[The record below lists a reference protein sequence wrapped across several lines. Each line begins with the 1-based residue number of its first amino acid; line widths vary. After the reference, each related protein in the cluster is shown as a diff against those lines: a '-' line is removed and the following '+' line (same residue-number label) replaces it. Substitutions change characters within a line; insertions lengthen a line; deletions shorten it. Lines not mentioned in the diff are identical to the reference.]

1 MNKQPFLNILKTTLF
16 LEELQEKDIHQT
28 LIKKIKFLFTDNTS
42 IKSKIDKAWIHI
54 FLRDTISTLFTKTL
68 LLLLVRDLQR
78 NRINRLYIDIH
89 REDLLQELAHIV
101 VKAKSCDL
109 PSAGLKTRV
118 ATGII
123 QFDSDGLRRRR
134 LIVSS
139 QSESESPK
147 AKSTDIQKQE
157 QMMSQFK
164 QRK

>member
-1 MNKQPFLNILKTTLF
+1 MNKQPFLNIFKTTLF

-28 LIKKIKFLFTDNTS
+28 LIKKFKFLFTDNTS
-42 IKSKIDKAWIHI
+42 IKSKMDKAWIHI

-101 VKAKSCDL
+101 IKAKSCDL
-109 PSAGLKTRV
+109 PSASLKTRI

-123 QFDSDGLRRRR
+123 QFDSDGLRRR

>member
-1 MNKQPFLNILKTTLF
+1 MNKQPFLNIFKTTLF

-28 LIKKIKFLFTDNTS
+28 LIKKFKFLFTDNTS
-42 IKSKIDKAWIHI
+42 IKSKMDKVWIHI

-101 VKAKSCDL
+101 IKAKSCDL
-109 PSAGLKTRV
+109 PSASLKTRI

-123 QFDSDGLRRRR
+123 QFDSDGLRRR